1 MFGYRGGESPAILAR
16 KKAAMRSAQLRWPFL
31 TNFDCSTI
39 RNELQLRALVQTRMS
54 VPEKVANIDVQ
65 KWNLQQPIA

>member
-1 MFGYRGGESPAILAR
+1 MFGFRGGESPAILAR

-39 RNELQLRALVQTRMS
+39 RNEHQLRAMVQTRAS
-54 VPEKVANIDVQ
+54 VPENAANIDVQ
-65 KWNLQQPIA
+65 KWIKQQPIA